1 LALALI
7 ALVAGAGTP
16 RAFAQS
22 AAPADDSVTHSLK
35 ATWLAETQI
44 QGRRA
49 VAMAKGI
56 AADKLTWKPAPDN
69 NAAAN
74 GELADLFLRL
84 AYSCW
89 IRPNQFGAAPPAGFD
104 LKVKA
109 DDYANST
116 RDKAKIV
123 EQLSQAFAYAE
134 DVLRK
139 LPDSDL
145 QRHVKLPNGRDSTVV
160 SLVAAWVEYNSE
172 HVGQLMIYSR
182 VNGFTPPTPGQVATP
197 ENGR

>member
-1 LALALI
+1 MLTWRLAKRSVPKSRNIWMKTASGPPMRLCCRCFLALT
-7 ALVAGAGTP
+7 LVAAAGMP
-16 RAFAQS
+16 RALAQS
-22 AAPADDSVTHSLK
+22 AAAGDDSVTHSLK

-49 VAMAKGI
+49 VSMAMGV

-84 AYSCW
+84 AFSCLV
-89 IRPNQFGAAPPAGFD
+89 RPAQFGAAPPAGFD
-104 LKVKA
+104 VKVKA

-123 EQLSQAFAYAE
+123 EQ
-134 DVLRK
+134 
-139 LPDSDL
+139 
-145 QRHVKLPNGRDSTVV
+145 V
-160 SLVAAWVEYNSE
+160 S
-172 HVGQLMIYSR
+172 
-182 VNGFTPPTPGQVATP
+182 
-197 ENGR
+197 